1 MAVAWHEKARCGVN
15 AGETTYLR
23 VFPSPL
29 QNPALL
35 PTPKEA
41 SMRRSV
47 LVLSLVLV
55 SAAAGGVLFDDRVV
69 QAAAKIME
77 VAEQNLDSNGFI
89 RVHEQ
94 GTANVAVTNFP
105 ATQSVIVSNLPATQ
119 NVAVT
124 NLPLREPFT
133 AGESIVAQTIPDGD
147 FSGEHT
153 FNVPAGTRLVIEA
166 VNAQFLLPSSQPPF
180 VLFIDAVHN
189 GTTYRYRFSAHA
201 LALGG
206 YHNVEAQTTIHADPG
221 STVRV
226 VASRFP
232 NTAGNASF
240 VYSVSGYLEGM

>member
-1 MAVAWHEKARCGVN
+1 
-15 AGETTYLR
+15 
-23 VFPSPL
+23 
-29 QNPALL
+29 
-35 PTPKEA
+35 
-41 SMRRSV
+41 MRLNV
-47 LVLSLVLV
+47 LVVSIVLAG
-55 SAAAGGVLFDDRVV
+55 AAAGGALFGDRAV
-69 QAAAKIME
+69 QAAAKIMD
-77 VAEQNLDSNGFI
+77 VAEQNLDANGYI

-105 ATQSVIVSNLPATQ
+105 ATQSVVVSNLPATQ
-119 NVAVT
+119 NVTVT
-124 NLPLREPFT
+124 NLPLRESFT

-147 FSGEHT
+147 FSGEHS
-153 FNVPAGTRLVIEA
+153 FNVPADKRLVVEA

-180 VLFIDAVHN
+180 VLFIDAVHQ
-189 GTTYRYRFSAHA
+189 GTTYRYRFMAQA

-232 NTAGNASF
+232 NTTGSASF